1 MYYSEV
7 LYFIRDK
14 QGYLIRIVTGSQPNA
29 GTTAKVNIKLYGKQR
44 DSPPRLLSAQRPL
57 FASKS
62 TESFV
67 LKYPTSLG
75 KLHHIHIWHD
85 NSGRDPSWFLENVTV
100 TDLNTNRTRFIE
112 FFLYRYYCSVL
123 KYLGKYLV
131 LLTHIYQT
139 VLYSYTF
146 SHINT
151 FSSDISHAM
160 NG

>member
-1 MYYSEV
+1 MSGKCYIPIKLLDNNVFSFIISCLSVAEMYYSKV
-7 LYFIRDK
+7 FIIIRDK

-100 TDLNTNRTRFIE
+100 TDLNTNRTR
-112 FFLYRYYCSVL
+112 
-123 KYLGKYLV
+123 
-131 LLTHIYQT
+131 
-139 VLYSYTF
+139 
-146 SHINT
+146 
-151 FSSDISHAM
+151 
-160 NG
+160 